1 MGENMKKNIC
11 DVLGQNAHFVVL
23 RNDERLQ
30 VFTNPDDKTIREKV
44 KKGWKLVDW
53 VADNNL
59 AKLLLI
65 VTSHYDSKKKLV
77 SA

>member
-1 MGENMKKNIC
+1 MGEEVKKNIC

-30 VFTNPDDKTIREKV
+30 VFTDPNDKTIREKV
-44 KKGWKLVDW
+44 KKGWKLVGW
-53 VADNNL
+53 VANNNV
-59 AKLLLI
+59 AELLLI
-65 VTSHYDSKKKLV
+65 ISSHYDSKKLA